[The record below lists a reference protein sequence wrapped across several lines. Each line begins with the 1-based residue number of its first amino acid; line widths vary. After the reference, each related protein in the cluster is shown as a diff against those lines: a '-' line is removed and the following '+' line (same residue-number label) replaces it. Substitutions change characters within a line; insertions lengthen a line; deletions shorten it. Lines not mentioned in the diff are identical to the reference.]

1 MPTSAGE
8 LLQLVRSE
16 RATTRKALLT
26 STGLSRTTLTARLD
40 QLLGAGLLA
49 EDGHED
55 STGGRPARHLRFDDG
70 HAVVLAASI
79 DTMHAEAA
87 VTDLAGRRL
96 AHRAGELRVADG
108 PEAVLDRIAEWFEA
122 MLAEVGRPGGGL
134 QGHSPGEPRLAGQV
148 PGGPGGVVRA
158 GPGLAGARGGA
169 VGGNPGSDGGP
180 GGVAA
185 TGPGLVGGHGGAAAD
200 NPGSAGGPSGVA
212 GVNPGSAGG
221 QAGIAGAEPSS
232 ATRPRGAAGAGW
244 PPVCGIGISVPGPVE
259 PGRTCV
265 TQPPIM
271 PGWDG
276 YPIDTHLGPRFG
288 APVLVDNDANL
299 MALGEHR
306 ARYPDSPALVVV
318 KASTGIG
325 AGLVIGG
332 EVYRGVDGGAGDIG
346 HVRLPDHPE
355 ARCLCGSTGCLA
367 AVAGGGALAARL
379 TELGLPTTSGSGVR
393 ERILAGEPA
402 AVRLAEE
409 AGRQVGEVLATLVC
423 VVNPGV
429 LVVAGDLAEP
439 HFVAGVREVL
449 YRRALPRSTRNLR
462 IEIGGRGQAIDGAV
476 AMVVDAQFSPAAVDK
491 RL

>member
-40 QLLGAGLLA
+40 RLLEAGLLT
-49 EDGHED
+49 EGGRED
-55 STGGRPARHLRFDDG
+55 STGGRPARQLRFDDR

-96 AHRAGELRVADG
+96 AHRAGEARVADG
-108 PEAVLDRIAEWFEA
+108 PEVVLDRIAEWFES
-122 MLAEVGRPGGGL
+122 MLAEVGRP
-134 QGHSPGEPRLAGQV
+134 
-148 PGGPGGVVRA
+148 
-158 GPGLAGARGGA
+158 
-169 VGGNPGSDGGP
+169 
-180 GGVAA
+180 
-185 TGPGLVGGHGGAAAD
+185 
-200 NPGSAGGPSGVA
+200 
-212 GVNPGSAGG
+212 
-221 QAGIAGAEPSS
+221 
-232 ATRPRGAAGAGW
+232 
-244 PPVCGIGISVPGPVE
+244 VCGIGVSVPGPVE
-259 PGRTCV
+259 PGRACV
-265 TQPPIM
+265 NQPPIM

-306 ARYPDSPALVVV
+306 ARYPDSAALVVV
-318 KASTGIG
+318 KVSTGIG
-325 AGLVIGG
+325 AGLVIDR
-332 EVYRGVDGGAGDIG
+332 EVYRGIDGGAGDIG

-393 ERILAGEPA
+393 ERVLAGEPA

-462 IEIGGRGQAIDGAV
+462 VEIGGRGEALGGAV
-476 AMVVDAQFSPAAVDK
+476 AMVVESVFSPAAVDK
-491 RL
+491 RLGAPA

>member
-1 MPTSAGE
+1 MPTTAGE

-122 MLAEVGRPGGGL
+122 MLAEVGRPM
-134 QGHSPGEPRLAGQV
+134 
-148 PGGPGGVVRA
+148 
-158 GPGLAGARGGA
+158 
-169 VGGNPGSDGGP
+169 
-180 GGVAA
+180 
-185 TGPGLVGGHGGAAAD
+185 
-200 NPGSAGGPSGVA
+200 
-212 GVNPGSAGG
+212 
-221 QAGIAGAEPSS
+221 
-232 ATRPRGAAGAGW
+232 
-244 PPVCGIGISVPGPVE
+244 CGIGISVPGPVE
-259 PGRTCV
+259 PGRACV

-271 PGWDG
+271 PGWDAF
-276 YPIDTHLGPRFG
+276 PIDAHLGPRFG

-306 ARYPDSPALVVV
+306 ARYPDSKALVVV

-367 AVAGGGALAARL
+367 AVAGGGALAVRL
-379 TELGLPTTSGSGVR
+379 TELGLPTTSGSDVR

-462 IEIGGRGQAIDGAV
+462 IEIGGRGQAVDGAV
-476 AMVVDAQFSPAAVDK
+476 AMVVDAEFSPAAVDK

>member
-1 MPTSAGE
+1 MSASAGE

-40 QLLGAGLLA
+40 RLLEAGLLA
-49 EDGHED
+49 EGGHED
-55 STGGRPARHLRFDDG
+55 STGGRPARQLRFDDG

-108 PEAVLDRIAEWFEA
+108 PEVVLDRIAGWFES
-122 MLAEVGRPGGGL
+122 MLAEVGR
-134 QGHSPGEPRLAGQV
+134 
-148 PGGPGGVVRA
+148 
-158 GPGLAGARGGA
+158 
-169 VGGNPGSDGGP
+169 
-180 GGVAA
+180 
-185 TGPGLVGGHGGAAAD
+185 
-200 NPGSAGGPSGVA
+200 
-212 GVNPGSAGG
+212 
-221 QAGIAGAEPSS
+221 
-232 ATRPRGAAGAGW
+232 
-244 PPVCGIGISVPGPVE
+244 PVCGIGISVPGPVE
-259 PGRTCV
+259 PGRACV
-265 TQPPIM
+265 NQPPIM

-276 YPIDTHLGPRFG
+276 YPIDTHLGPRFK

-306 ARYPDSPALVVV
+306 ARYPDSGALVVV
-318 KASTGIG
+318 KVSTGIG

-332 EVYRGVDGGAGDIG
+332 EVYRGIDGGAGDIG
-346 HVRLPDHPE
+346 HVRLPDHPD

-379 TELGLPTTSGSGVR
+379 TGLGLPTTSGSGVR

-462 IEIGGRGQAIDGAV
+462 VEIGGRGEALGGAV
-476 AMVVDAQFSPAAVDK
+476 AMVVESVFSPAAVDR
-491 RL
+491 RLQARA

>member
-40 QLLGAGLLA
+40 RLLEAGLLT
-49 EDGHED
+49 EGGLED
-55 STGGRPARHLRFDDG
+55 STGGRPARQLRFDDR

-96 AHRAGELRVADG
+96 AHRAGESRVADG
-108 PEAVLDRIAEWFEA
+108 PEVVLDRIAEWFES
-122 MLAEVGRPGGGL
+122 MLAEVGRP
-134 QGHSPGEPRLAGQV
+134 
-148 PGGPGGVVRA
+148 
-158 GPGLAGARGGA
+158 
-169 VGGNPGSDGGP
+169 
-180 GGVAA
+180 
-185 TGPGLVGGHGGAAAD
+185 
-200 NPGSAGGPSGVA
+200 
-212 GVNPGSAGG
+212 
-221 QAGIAGAEPSS
+221 
-232 ATRPRGAAGAGW
+232 
-244 PPVCGIGISVPGPVE
+244 VCGIGVSVPGPVE
-259 PGRTCV
+259 PGRACV
-265 TQPPIM
+265 NQPPIM

-306 ARYPDSPALVVV
+306 ARYPDSAALVVV
-318 KASTGIG
+318 KVSTGIG
-325 AGLVIGG
+325 AGLVIDR
-332 EVYRGVDGGAGDIG
+332 EVYRGIDGGAGDIG
-346 HVRLPDHPE
+346 HVRLPDYPE

-393 ERILAGEPA
+393 ERVLAGEPA

-462 IEIGGRGQAIDGAV
+462 VEIGGRGEALGGAV
-476 AMVVDAQFSPAAVDK
+476 AMVVESVFSPAAVDK
-491 RL
+491 RLGAPA